1 MRHLISI
8 FVSFFL
14 CGIAVAEETI
24 DTCRMCVLY
33 KYYIATFNREQK
45 AVTDTV
51 KSILEIG
58 DRVAKYGDHRAYAYR
73 HGYFPEEMSHLQVD
87 YYDARI
93 NAWTYVYQHIDEGA
107 MQIREFVHPCYYVY
121 EEEIPTEWRLH
132 EGKTT
137 ITGYKCYRATLSY
150 GGRVWTVWYAPDLP
164 VSAGPWKL
172 CGLPGLVLKAED
184 SSGTH
189 RFEAYALFNMP
200 STPLVHDSDASDK
213 KTTRDR
219 FIQHRNKI
227 KLDERYMDEPY
238 FHDSS
243 NAHFVVHS
251 KHIYEKHG
259 ANLNINGVLY
269 PTTMVGDGVTGALMN
284 YTFNYFQPLELK

>member
-58 DRVAKYGDHRAYAYR
+58 DHVTKYGDHRAYAYR

-121 EEEIPTEWRLH
+121 KEEIPTEWRLH